1 MNEYKRVV
9 IPKPPV
15 GGKSAVF
22 QESGTFVLEEGPG
35 LIWHL
40 CCMHTGSNGAALYDA
55 AIDPET
61 GELRISRQMFDLSPP
76 VLGVWHLNI
85 GFQFGLVLKVHK
97 SSNPHAPGVPGLWV
111 PVWMAKSNGEP
122 AAAKGRVQ
130 KTKIVEG
137 QGKIR
142 EVLSTRDSV
151 LYQAQVTLAGLG
163 PMRVFDGTGRQLFE
177 APKGIAG
184 SFVLE
189 HVFAKDG
196 LRIEVDSPVAVRLT
210 LTWYEGE

>member
-1 MNEYKRVV
+1 VIDFKRVV

-22 QESGTFVLEEGPG
+22 QEPGLFLLEEGPG

-40 CCMHTGSNGAALYDA
+40 CCMHTGANGAELYDVQLSEDGKDLVTA
-55 AIDPET
+55 
-61 GELRISRQMFDLSPP
+61 RQMFSLSPP
-76 VLGVWHLNI
+76 VLGVWHLNV
-85 GFQFGLVLKVHK
+85 GFQFGLALRVHK
-97 SSNPHAPGVPGLWV
+97 SSNPHAGGGVAGLFV
-111 PVWMAKSNGEP
+111 PVWMAKGSSD
-122 AAAKGRVQ
+122 AAWKGRVRKE
-130 KTKIVEG
+130 KTIEG
-137 QGKIR
+137 SGQIR

-151 LYQAQVTLAGLG
+151 LYQAQVIMSGMG
-163 PMRVFDGTGRQLFE
+163 PARVKDGTGRLLWE
-177 APKGIAG
+177 APKGVAG

-196 LRIEVDSPVAVRLT
+196 LKLEVDSNVSVRLT